1 VFLGWEGIQARRAG
15 IDLNVFRL
23 EDYGVAY
30 GYSPVLA
37 AHPDTLAE

>member
-1 VFLGWEGIQARRAG
+1 MAERAG
-15 IDLNVFRL
+15 VQLNTFKL

-37 AHPDTLAE
+37 AHPDTLR